1 MFQYDN
7 GVKVLFIHNDNSEVV
22 SVKVFTR
29 VGAIDEKPSQ
39 AGLSHFIEHL
49 MFKGS
54 KNFIGDSFSRNVENM
69 GGYINAETSKD
80 YTAYYVNIHKDGAK
94 KIIKMLADTV
104 SNPLFNAPDIDR
116 ERKVVIEEIQRHLD
130 NPFSTLGDMFFEN
143 IYKES
148 AMKNSIIGTQEI
160 IAGVSRD
167 EIYDYY
173 QTHYAAGKMLVVVC
187 GNFDEAQIKPIIDES
202 FGKFEKKEIPHEPP
216 LKESLHKGN
225 DLTKNAKVE
234 NGYMISGFIG
244 PDSLSQD
251 FYAAGLSAEILA
263 GGNSSRLYKVL
274 KEEKKLVYEIDCA
287 FYAMKGNG
295 LFYMDAVFDEKN
307 ISQIK
312 EEMQNQIAD
321 IINKGAS
328 DEELN
333 RAKISLKTSWNFS
346 AEIPSKT
353 ASMFGYW
360 TLMERKD
367 LIDNYLSKIES
378 VNKQSIKDFFAKYG
392 AKDLITNIALV
403 PIRSSANNNT

>member
-7 GVKVLFIHNDNSEVV
+7 GIKVLFIHNDNSEIV

-29 VGAIDEKPSQ
+29 VGAIDEKPHQ

-54 KNFIGDSFSRNVENM
+54 KNFTGDSFSRNVENM

-94 KIIKMLADTV
+94 ETIKMLADTV
-104 SNPLFNAPDIDR
+104 SNPLFCAPDIDR

-148 AMKNSIIGTQEI
+148 AMKNSIIGRQEV

-187 GNFDEAQIKPIIDES
+187 GNFDEAQIKPIIDET
-202 FGKFEKKEIPHEPP
+202 FGKFEKRNVPQEPP
-216 LKESLHKGN
+216 LKESLHKGA
-225 DLTKNAKVE
+225 DLIKNAKVE
-234 NGYMISGFIG
+234 TGYMISGFIG
-244 PDSLSQD
+244 PDSLSED
-251 FYAAGLSAEILA
+251 FYAADLSADILA
-263 GGNSSRLYKVL
+263 GGKSSRLYRVL
-274 KEEKKLVYEIDCA
+274 KEDKKLIYEIDSA

-295 LFYMDAVFDEKN
+295 LFYIDTVFDEKN
-307 ISQIK
+307 ISKIK

-321 IINKGAS
+321 IINKGVS

-378 VNKQSIKDFFAKYG
+378 ANKQNIKDFFAKYS
-392 AKDLITNIALV
+392 AKDLISNIALV
-403 PIRSSANNNT
+403 PQKQ